1 MTDDKILE
9 HYGWSLDC
17 ESPLEVSHKDGSTA
31 RHLPAKLLIEHLR
44 ETFEEE
50 MEEER
55 KNNSNAISPED
66 IDTNMEDIIPKYVTD
81 AVNTLIKKNYRGS
94 SFTIKQKEIVAEIQK
109 KKKVTSQFLFENNYL
124 DFEDIYRNRGW
135 AVEYEKPCY
144 GDSDFDAY
152 FKFTPKKK

>member
-1 MTDDKILE
+1 MTDEKLLE
-9 HYGWSLDC
+9 KYGWSLDC
-17 ESPLEVSHKDGSTA
+17 ESPLEVSHKDGSFA
-31 RHLPAKLLIEHLR
+31 RHLPAELLIDHLK
-44 ETFEEE
+44 EVYEEE

-55 KNNSNAISPED
+55 KSKSNAISPED
-66 IDTNMEDIIPKYVTD
+66 IDTNMESIIPKYVTD

-109 KKKVTSQFLFENNYL
+109 KKSVTSQFLFENNYL

-135 AVEYEKPCY
+135 DVEYDKPAYCETY
-144 GDSDFDAY
+144 DAY